1 MLDFDFLGLSDEAE
15 REEEESSSDTPDE
28 VKFACVYFAWYPYIY
43 ANN

>member
-1 MLDFDFLGLSDEAE
+1 MLDILGLSDATE
-15 REEEESSSDTPDE
+15 REESSSDTTDE

>member
-1 MLDFDFLGLSDEAE
+1 MLDTLDILGLSEEAE
-15 REEEESSSDTPDE
+15 REESSSDTPDE

>member
-1 MLDFDFLGLSDEAE
+1 MLDFDFLGLSDAAE
-15 REEEESSSDTPDE
+15 REESSSDTPDE

>member
-1 MLDFDFLGLSDEAE
+1 MLDLDILGLSEEAE
-15 REEEESSSDTPDE
+15 REESSSDTPDE